1 MRDWQQKAPGKNNLH
16 RCQCRINPFVINCS
30 LMKTSMEIECFLPFF
45 NLKTIGKI
53 KTKSLQIYTK
63 RLTCGIKGHRIPL
76 PNKGASG

>member
-1 MRDWQQKAPGKNNLH
+1 
-16 RCQCRINPFVINCS
+16 
-30 LMKTSMEIECFLPFF
+30 MKTSMEIECFLPFF